1 MADSVVQDIKD
12 RLDIVEV
19 IGSYLPLKRAG
30 VNWRANCPF
39 HNEKSPSF
47 NVNPARQIWHCFGC
61 GEGGD
66 VFTFVQKYEHL
77 EFPEVLQQLAD
88 RAGVQLPER
97 RPEDA
102 QRKARAERLYRIN
115 AYAAAFYH
123 KHLGSAAGADA
134 LAYITSR
141 GLKKETLEAWQVG
154 MAPAGGTLLMERLR
168 ANGVS
173 DADLVESGIYSRS
186 ARGLYDR
193 FWGRVTFPIWN
204 FSGKVVGFSARILPG
219 AQKVEAAKYINSPES
234 PIYTKGQI
242 LFGLFQAKNAIR
254 ERDYAVIVEGQM
266 DCIKVHQEG
275 FANTVATSGTAVT
288 EDQLRLV
295 LRLTKNLV
303 LGFDNDTAGQKAAR
317 KTGELALRMGFTV
330 KILRMGAVKD
340 PDEVISKGAD
350 AWREVLKGSELFISH
365 YIQLAEREYP
375 ARSAEQRRYLT
386 SQVIPLIRLVQD
398 PLEQEYYAKEVAER
412 FGVSLA
418 SMQLAAPARAGSS
431 PSRVEAA
438 VDLLDD
444 SIVQAVPE
452 TSILEKTVV
461 GACLMYPQL
470 RAEWEHLGGQATD
483 FTSTAAREVVELM
496 LAGKPEIANNLFAKE
511 VSFMVESEKNSY
523 DGTEAGYLL
532 NLQKMLYTFHLTALK
547 NRQQQLT
554 ANIRSAE
561 AEKDPAVLLDL
572 QRAFVALTQERLATE
587 RKLQTF

>member
-1 MADSVVQDIKD
+1 MADGVVQDIKD

-66 VFTFVQKYEHL
+66 VFSFVQKYEHL

-115 AYAAAFYH
+115 AYAATFYH
-123 KHLGSAAGADA
+123 KHLGSALGTDA

-154 MAPAGGTLLMERLR
+154 LAPAAGALLMDRLR

-173 DADLVESGIYSRS
+173 EADLIESGIYARS

-219 AQKVEAAKYINSPES
+219 VQKVEAAKYINSPES
-234 PIYTKGQI
+234 PIYTKGQV

-275 FANTVATSGTAVT
+275 FTNTVATSGTAVT

-303 LGFDNDTAGQKAAR
+303 LGFDNDAAGQKAAR

-386 SQVIPLIRLVQD
+386 SQVVPLIRLVQD
-398 PLEQEYYAKEVAER
+398 ALEQEYYAKEVAER
-412 FGVSLA
+412 FGVSPTSL
-418 SMQLAAPARAGSS
+418 QLAVPAAAGSS
-431 PSRVEAA
+431 RAEVAA
-438 VDLLDD
+438 APLEEGTTLG
-444 SIVQAVPE
+444 VPE
-452 TSILEKTVV
+452 TSVLEKTVV
-461 GACLMYPQL
+461 GACLTYPQL
-470 RAEWEHLGGQATD
+470 RAEWEQLGGRAAD
-483 FTSTAAREVVELM
+483 FTSAAAREAVELM
-496 LAGKPEIANNLFAKE
+496 LAGKPDITNNLFAKE

-523 DGTEAGYLL
+523 DGTEAGYLT

-561 AEKDPAVLLDL
+561 AEKDPAALLDL

>member
-1 MADSVVQDIKD
+1 MADGVVQDIKD

-123 KHLGSAAGADA
+123 KHLGSTAGAAA
-134 LAYITSR
+134 LAYIMSR
-141 GLKKETLEAWQVG
+141 GLKRETLEAWQVG
-154 MAPAGGTLLMERLR
+154 LAPAGGALLMERLR

-173 DADLVESGIYSRS
+173 DVDLVESGIYSRS

-219 AQKVEAAKYINSPES
+219 VQKVEAAKYINSPES
-234 PIYTKGQI
+234 PIYTKGQV

-275 FANTVATSGTAVT
+275 FTNTVATSGTAVT

-303 LGFDNDTAGQKAAR
+303 LGFDNDGAGQKAAR

-330 KILRMGAVKD
+330 KILRMGTVKD

-386 SQVIPLIRLVQD
+386 NQVIPLIRLVQD

-412 FGVSLA
+412 FGVSPA
-418 SMQLAAPARAGSS
+418 SMQLVAARAGAGSV
-431 PSRVEAA
+431 RAEA
-438 VDLLDD
+438 VPDRRGTTTEEL
-444 SIVQAVPE
+444 PE
-452 TSILEKTVV
+452 TSMLEKTVV
-461 GACLMYPQL
+461 GACLVYPQL
-470 RAEWEHLGGQATD
+470 RAEWEQLGGQVTD
-483 FTSTAAREVVELM
+483 FTSAAARETVALL

-561 AEKDPAVLLDL
+561 AEKNPAVLLKL